1 MVEQLTYPCAVKDIK
16 TKDQYKGIDRT
27 RAYLISYLFLFP
39 NLKDKNGQSI
49 YIKLCVSHGSLEHLI
64 GAWPVPQRL
73 LVRVRLWSHDVLC
86 SVLRQDTLP
95 ALS

>member
-1 MVEQLTYPCAVKDIK
+1 MD
-16 TKDQYKGIDRT
+16 
-27 RAYLISYLFLFP
+27 
-39 NLKDKNGQSI
+39 NLL
-49 YIKLCVSHGSLEHLI
+49 KLCVSHGSLVHLI

-95 ALS
+95 AMS

>member
-27 RAYLISYLFLFP
+27 RAYLILTCFFSQFYKIRMD
-39 NLKDKNGQSI
+39 NLL
-49 YIKLCVSHGSLEHLI
+49 KLCVSHGSLVHLI
-64 GAWPVPQRL
+64 GSWPVPQRL